1 MEQVDDVAP
10 LLAAPEDHPQEEAAV
25 HDGCRVMLMDSARY
39 CDERNEGDVVI
50 AASYCGVL
58 PVRLVAPHR
67 PRALIAHDVGIAA
80 DGSGIAGLW
89 YLEAIGIPAA
99 SVAAESAELG
109 QGRDMYDA
117 GVISR
122 VNILAERCG
131 VEPGMPVREAAE
143 LLATRD
149 PGNREATTKV
159 RREVKASDGQG
170 HSIVVTDSIVFAL
183 PEDSENVLV
192 TAGHTG
198 KTGAVF
204 IEAVSPRGFICAD
217 GGPAKNGSGTSGL
230 AALDESGL
238 PGACYDVSTAAMGD
252 AFDAWE
258 RGSISAAN
266 ELASARGVRPGQ
278 TVREAA
284 ALLLADRQVDGP
296 VGGPVGEGAGAAD
309 TGQWP
314 AGSTLLGSG
323 SLTGIS
329 PKFAEGLARVRDV
342 TDRDGALSAPVKA
355 LFMAAAAAVKGH
367 DAMLRRE
374 LRRAIAGNGTSPGIT
389 ADQVRGAAI
398 SVLISRGEAVH
409 ERFRAAAEDL
419 LAPGTFAA
427 LPVER
432 ADGYQGQLTGDDAF
446 SYFTDYF
453 GFVPSY
459 IELMADHAPRALE
472 GYVLMRQYALAENL
486 LDAKLVEL
494 LLCTVNAAEFSA
506 RFVDVHAGGARR
518 AGATE
523 AEVVESVVCA
533 IPVAGVASWLPGADG
548 IAEGQP

>member
-131 VEPGMPVREAAE
+131 VEPGMPVSAAAE

-159 RREVKASDGQG
+159 RRETKASDGHG

-266 ELASARGVRPGQ
+266 ELATARGVRPGQ

-284 ALLLADRQVDGP
+284 ALLLADRVADAPDDGASDP
-296 VGGPVGEGAGAAD
+296 TEG
-309 TGQWP
+309 WP

-342 TDRDGALSAPVKA
+342 TDRDGALERAGQG
-355 LFMAAAAAVKGH
+355 AVHG
-367 DAMLRRE
+367 
-374 LRRAIAGNGTSPGIT
+374 
-389 ADQVRGAAI
+389 RGR
-398 SVLISRGEAVH
+398 RGEGSRRDAAS
-409 ERFRAAAEDL
+409 RAAACDRRHRDQPGHHRGSGPWCGDL
-419 LAPGTFAA
+419 
-427 LPVER
+427 
-432 ADGYQGQLTGDDAF
+432 
-446 SYFTDYF
+446 
-453 GFVPSY
+453 
-459 IELMADHAPRALE
+459 
-472 GYVLMRQYALAENL
+472 
-486 LDAKLVEL
+486 
-494 LLCTVNAAEFSA
+494 
-506 RFVDVHAGGARR
+506 
-518 AGATE
+518 
-523 AEVVESVVCA
+523 
-533 IPVAGVASWLPGADG
+533 GADL
-548 IAEGQP
+548 AW